1 MSRLQ
6 EPRHHPAQPTAA
18 AESPALR
25 RRGREA
31 RTLEFRGRSCSS
43 QKRGYLED
51 KSRTLPCARIQ
62 KPTPAS
68 RDSGAP
74 RPLARLGKVHP
85 LGGSGRRVPWRDSGK
100 RVPWRVLV
108 LDGLPAAEMLVPRFC
123 DSGPVDPAECAT
135 RELKAGDPAALR
147 LGDVDRGG
155 LRGRTRRCE
164 AARSAVH
171 SAAALLP
178 APAELAPAD
187 AAESAALHN
196 VFAVLLRE
204 LGARPGS

>member
-6 EPRHHPAQPTAA
+6 EPRHHPAQPR
-18 AESPALR
+18 PLR
-25 RRGREA
+25 NRRPFVDEVA
-31 RTLEFRGRSCSS
+31 KHERSNSADDHGPRRS
-43 QKRGYLED
+43 GAT
-51 KSRTLPCARIQ
+51 SRTRAEPCHCARIQ

-74 RPLARLGKVHP
+74 RPLARLVA
-85 LGGSGRRVPWRDSGK
+85 RRVPWRDSGK

-108 LDGLPAAEMLVPRFC
+108 LDALSAAETLVPRFC
-123 DSGPVDPAECAT
+123 DSELVDPAECAT
-135 RELKAGDPAALR
+135 RELEAGDLAALR

-171 SAAALLP
+171 SAAALLR

-196 VFAVLLRE
+196 VFAILLRR
-204 LGARPGS
+204 LGADPRP